1 MCKST
6 RTNIEKKKEKKKS
19 KQKIQ
24 IPNALTFNTR
34 TQIILEISK
43 QKQNSKFASE
53 TVRERESDGNNIK
66 EHQGILQAEEE

>member
-6 RTNIEKKKEKKKS
+6 RTNIEKKKKKS

-53 TVRERESDGNNIK
+53 TVRERESDGNNIR
-66 EHQGILQAEEE
+66 EYQGILPAEEE